1 MNKEEIT
8 MSSIFQQHCQAFAKE
23 EHDRQV
29 IMHAL
34 MDTDK
39 KLMGVDIPHA
49 IDTQFEPED
58 VQEMYD
64 CGMTISDIV
73 NYMTE
78 KYKKLQE
85 VKEALEIAEYNLQV
99 NLDELDEIT
108 KSKCMEVIREIDER
122 FGGDYNDQT

>member
-1 MNKEEIT
+1 
-8 MSSIFQQHCQAFAKE
+8 MSIYNSRFQELAKE

-39 KLMGVDIPHA
+39 KLMGVDIAHA
-49 IDTQFEPED
+49 IDVQFEGED
-58 VQEMYD
+58 VEEMYR
-64 CGMTISDIV
+64 CGMSISDVV

-85 VKEALEIAEYNLQV
+85 VKESIEIAEYNLQV
-99 NLDELDEIT
+99 NLNELDEIT
-108 KSKCMEVIREIDER
+108 RSKCMEVIREVDER
-122 FGGDYNDQT
+122 FGGNYNGSL

>member
-1 MNKEEIT
+1 MSIYNSGFQAIANEERERQAIMN
-8 MSSIFQQHCQAFAKE
+8 
-23 EHDRQV
+23 
-29 IMHAL
+29 AL
-34 MDTDK
+34 LDTDK
-39 KLMGVDIPHA
+39 KNMDVNISKA
-49 IDTQFEPED
+49 IDVQFEPED

-85 VKEALEIAEYNLQV
+85 VKESIEIAEYNLQV

-108 KSKCMEVIREIDER
+108 KNKCMEVIREIDER

>member
-1 MNKEEIT
+1 MGILEQHFQKFASEEL
-8 MSSIFQQHCQAFAKE
+8 E
-23 EHDRQV
+23 RQI
-29 IMHAL
+29 IMRAL
-34 MDTDK
+34 LEDYEK
-39 KLMGVDIPHA
+39 KLGEVDIVKA
-49 IDTQFEPED
+49 IEAQFEGED

-85 VKEALEIAEYNLQV
+85 VKEAVEIAEYNLQV

-108 KSKCMEVIREIDER
+108 RDKCMEVIREIDED
-122 FGGDYNDQT
+122 FGGNYNDQT